1 MIMPSTALNTTCVSK
16 SSRRLAAFFDV
27 DNTLIP
33 GVAIEV
39 RFFGYLLKRGVV
51 GMTEALRSVGYLVRH
66 LPPVSLHPLR
76 ERKLYLEGKQPATI
90 EPIAEEFVRS
100 HILHKLAWEGLA
112 TLERHR
118 SEGHRLVL
126 ITGSLDF
133 LIAPLAKELGIDCVL
148 AAQPERTESGYTGRV
163 VPPLPY
169 GEGKRHL
176 VERFAKQEQ
185 MELKDCYAYG
195 DSPGDFAVLQ
205 CVGYPQ
211 VVNPIRGMARV
222 ARSRGWPIVKWI

>member
-1 MIMPSTALNTTCVSK
+1 
-16 SSRRLAAFFDV
+16 LAAFFDV

-39 RFFGYLLKRGVV
+39 RFFRYLLTRDVV
-51 GMTEALRSVGYLVRH
+51 GMREAVRSLAHLVRH
-66 LPPVSLHPLR
+66 LPPISLHPLR
-76 ERKLYLEGKQPATI
+76 ERKLYLEGKQPAMI

-100 HILHKLAWEGLA
+100 HVLPRLAWEGLA
-112 TLERHR
+112 ALERHR
-118 SEGHRLVL
+118 SEGHHLVL

-133 LIAPLAKELGIDCVL
+133 LIAPLARELGIDCVL
-148 AAQPERTESGYTGRV
+148 AAQPERTEAGYTGRV
-163 VPPLPY
+163 LPPLPY

-176 VERFAKQEQ
+176 VECFVKQEQ

-205 CVGYPQ
+205 CVGYPK
-211 VVNPIRGMARV
+211 VVNPIRGMARI
-222 ARSRGWPIVKWI
+222 ARSRGWPVVKWM